1 MASYRILVVEDNHE
15 VRRMVTASLK
25 TIGAEID
32 VLDVPSAEEAL
43 VITASLPL
51 DLVVLDFR
59 LPGMSGLDMVTRLH
73 KRRPETKVILVTGVE
88 DTAIR
93 KQVTQAGAEAYFFKP
108 IEIDKFLE
116 AVKRCLWVDQVVPEA
131 PSIATESIDTSPVAS
146 PVAESPV
153 STEAPQTAAP
163 QGFVPTLDERLNTL
177 KQQLRAIS
185 VLLVN
190 DAGQVLEVA
199 GNPSQITSGSAL
211 LTSLMHAFRASLQ
224 VSQAMGRSSGA
235 SLQYFASQRQCLYI
249 APVGQNHALFVI
261 ISGLFD
267 PEKLGTIDRYF
278 QLAVRDL
285 QDILANIAAEEQ
297 AKQAILERQQAELPS
312 QVIVDQETRKLI
324 DDMFSKADNV
334 VGQEGADSFWDT
346 LEEKGA
352 QEDAHPSDGISYDQA
367 HDIGLTPGEEQ
378 PA

>member
-1 MASYRILVVEDNHE
+1 MASYRILVVDDNHE
-15 VRRMVTASLK
+15 VRRMVTASLR
-25 TIGAEID
+25 TLGAEID

-88 DTAIR
+88 DATIR

-116 AVKRCLWVDQVVPEA
+116 AVKRCLWGDQVVA
-131 PSIATESIDTSPVAS
+131 NVPSSVTEVIASPPVAS
-146 PVAESPV
+146 STPETPVIS
-153 STEAPQTAAP
+153 AAP
-163 QGFVPTLDERLNTL
+163 QKAAPQVLMPTIDERLTSL

-185 VLLVN
+185 VLLV
-190 DAGQVLEVA
+190 DDTGQVMEVV

-211 LTSLMHAFRASLQ
+211 LSSLMHAFRASLQ

-235 SLQYFASQRQCLYI
+235 SLQYFASQRQCLYV
-249 APVGQNHALFVI
+249 APVGLNHALFVI
-261 ISGLFD
+261 TSGYFEPD
-267 PEKLGTIDRYF
+267 KLSTIDRYF

-297 AKQAILERQQAELPS
+297 AKQAILERQQAELPN
-312 QVIVDQETRKLI
+312 QVAVDQETRKLI
-324 DDMFSKADNV
+324 DAMFAKADKLA
-334 VGQEGADSFWDT
+334 GQEGADSFWDA
-346 LEEKGA
+346 LEEKEA
-352 QEDAHPSDGISYDQA
+352 PEEARNSNGISYDQA
-367 HDIGLTPGEEQ
+367 HDMGLAPGEEQ
-378 PA
+378 SV